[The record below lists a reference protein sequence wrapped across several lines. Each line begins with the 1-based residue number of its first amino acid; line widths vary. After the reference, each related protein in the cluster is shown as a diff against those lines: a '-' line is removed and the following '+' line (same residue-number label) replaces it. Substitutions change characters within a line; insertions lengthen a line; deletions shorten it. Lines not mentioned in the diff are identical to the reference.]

1 MAPPIFPRC
10 STTGEWLAIGG
21 AHLAAK
27 GVPEAQANAELILS
41 HVLARPRLEL
51 RAHTSRP
58 MSPKEG
64 LRYWSLVLER
74 SKRIPLAYV
83 LGFQEFMGLRFKVR
97 PCVLI
102 PRPETEQLVEAV
114 IEALAGSPGARS
126 PSGTSSRPGPIPG
139 PHILEIGAG
148 SGCVSVA
155 LAVKLPSAVVYA
167 TDISKS
173 ALDLAEENARAH
185 GVSSRVR
192 FLREDLFKPAKAAA
206 PSAKGERRRSGDD
219 APMGNAPAGWADA
232 LASNPPYIPSG
243 DIPGLDEE
251 VRKEPFLALDGGRD
265 GLEAIRAIVSDS
277 PRLLKPGGLLALE
290 LGAGQAHAVREI
302 LERPG
307 RAAPSSGASPA
318 FADVR
323 IRKDLQGVE
332 RIVTARLS
340 SH

>member
-1 MAPPIFPRC
+1 MVPSIFPRC
-10 STTGEWLAIGG
+10 STAGEWLAKAG
-21 AHLAAK
+21 AHLAAR

-51 RAHTSRP
+51 RAHASRP
-58 MSPKEG
+58 MSAREG

-126 PSGTSSRPGPIPG
+126 PSGPSSRPGPIPG

-192 FLREDLFKPAKAAA
+192 FLREDLFKPAKAGS
-206 PSAKGERRRSGDD
+206 PS
-219 APMGNAPAGWADA
+219 GWADV
-232 LASNPPYIPSG
+232 LVSNPPYIPSG
-243 DIPGLDEE
+243 EITGLEEE
-251 VRKEPFLALDGGRD
+251 VRKEPYLALDGGRD
-265 GLEAIRAIVSDS
+265 GLEAISAIVADS

-307 RAAPSSGASPA
+307 PVLSPA
-318 FADVR
+318 AAAGSSALFTDVR
-323 IRKDLQGVE
+323 IHKDLQGVE
-332 RIVTARLS
+332 RIVTARLRAA
-340 SH
+340 